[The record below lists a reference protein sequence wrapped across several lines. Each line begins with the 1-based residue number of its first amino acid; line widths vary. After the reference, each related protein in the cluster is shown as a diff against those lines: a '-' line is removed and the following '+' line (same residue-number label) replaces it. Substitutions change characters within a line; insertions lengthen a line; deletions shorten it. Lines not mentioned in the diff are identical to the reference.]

1 MKDLK
6 MFIAERLINT
16 EIFEM
21 AQSLAEYKQEIRDKL
36 PILLAHIL
44 LVMKANEDNSVEFV
58 NHWKKE
64 IRGFIRSLCNYKLK
78 TKDTYQSR
86 KKHIED
92 IMIRMYELDT
102 EDNYIWELSHK
113 LNLEGYDLEDN
124 KIYDDFINLWHNFQ
138 DNILDKLID
147 IIASKDFNKIN
158 EFTDEL

>member
-64 IRGFIRSLCNYKLK
+64 IRGFVRSLCNCKLK